1 MLPVHLAENIR
12 QQVLF
17 YLQSTFDFRDREVD
31 AAFLRFLED
40 PESGLFKGAW
50 VQLKRP
56 FRPASEKDLIP
67 LDVRPKFLA
76 FKHQIRAWQKL
87 SSRNQ
92 KPRPAIVTT
101 GTGSGKT

>member
-40 PESGLFKGAW
+40 PESGLFKGPCA
-50 VQLKRP
+50 R
-56 FRPASEKDLIP
+56 R
-67 LDVRPKFLA
+67 
-76 FKHQIRAWQKL
+76 
-87 SSRNQ
+87 SSL
-92 KPRPAIVTT
+92 
-101 GTGSGKT
+101 